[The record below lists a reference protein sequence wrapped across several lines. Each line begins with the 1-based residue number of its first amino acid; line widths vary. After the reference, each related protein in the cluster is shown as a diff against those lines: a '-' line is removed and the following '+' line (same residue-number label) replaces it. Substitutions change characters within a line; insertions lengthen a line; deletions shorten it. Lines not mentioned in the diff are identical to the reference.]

1 MAYSKLNNFV
11 PYNNDISKSAVWGG
25 DEFSILNSALVIHVI
40 YISCSILF
48 CQLYSCACML
58 IDIHIFIM
66 SCSIFIVFGSTPN

>member
-1 MAYSKLNNFV
+1 MLCRGGGGGG
-11 PYNNDISKSAVWGG
+11 GG

-66 SCSIFIVFGSTPN
+66 SCSIFIVFGSTPVVSYLFIMV